1 MSYNMYCDFFRH
13 SDGLLPRFS
22 FQRQPQ
28 PPQRLDEEDSADELE
43 HISTRALALSRYRRN
58 HELMNEVFTHA
69 AFGQSSCAQYIRDQS
84 SHPPPS
90 PIHALHSVGDK
101 HPPRRPAPYSIFD
114 KAELEKRA
122 VSTILRFILV
132 RKH

>member
-1 MSYNMYCDFFRH
+1 
-13 SDGLLPRFS
+13 
-22 FQRQPQ
+22 
-28 PPQRLDEEDSADELE
+28 
-43 HISTRALALSRYRRN
+43 
-58 HELMNEVFTHA
+58 MNEVFTHA

-84 SHPPPS
+84 SHLP

-114 KAELEKRA
+114 KAELGKRA
-122 VSTILRFILV
+122 VSTTLLRFVLV